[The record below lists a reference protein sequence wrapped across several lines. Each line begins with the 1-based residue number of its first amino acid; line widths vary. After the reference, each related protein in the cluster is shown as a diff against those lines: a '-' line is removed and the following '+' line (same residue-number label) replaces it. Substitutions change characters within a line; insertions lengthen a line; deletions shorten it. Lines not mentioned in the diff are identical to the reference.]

1 MSFRSRLTLFFV
13 LIVIVPMVSLT
24 FVLFRL
30 IADNANGKAD
40 ARVAARQDAAINLY
54 DDARSRADAAAT
66 RVGADVPL
74 ATALQR
80 GRSAEVQRRAE
91 ALLNELN
98 LKRILITSG
107 TKTIA
112 DVGSATAA
120 FPATRKLVDR
130 SGRPFGE
137 LQLAAE
143 GPRRYAD
150 LVKEVTGLDVVVTAD
165 GRVQATT
172 LPGGRDARLPDGR
185 GTVKLGGREYRA
197 ATFVVPGFAGRT
209 SRVAV
214 LDSEARITAD
224 VRRTRL
230 LAAFLLTGFFI
241 LAFIFA
247 IAVSRSLQRQIAG
260 FLDAARRLGGGDFKA
275 QVPTVGRDEFAA
287 LGAEFNQMA
296 SKLEEREAQL
306 RTEQNRFASAM
317 RRLGEA
323 FESNLDREALLEI
336 VLRTA
341 LDGTGAVGGRATLR
355 AIGDGPL
362 DEVAQAGDIEP
373 LADALHAAESQVLE
387 AAAPREVSVGNVTAL
402 AHPLRA
408 DGDGEGDLPRIVGI
422 VAIARVGGEFTPA
435 ERELFHYLA
444 GSSAVSV
451 ENVGLHQ
458 TVERQAVTDELT
470 GLSNRRRFQEA
481 MTAEIERSRRF
492 GAPIGLVML
501 DIDDFKRVN
510 DNYGHQVGDLVL
522 KEVARILQDLSREI
536 DEPARYGGEELAVVL
551 PGTDLEGAY
560 NLAER
565 VRLGIQ
571 ALRLPVV
578 DETGTALRVT
588 ASFGAATVPGSG
600 VDARALVEAADSA
613 LYEAKRNGKNRT
625 IRAHEVS
632 SADRPREG

>member
-40 ARVAARQDAAINLY
+40 ARVAARQDAAIHLY
-54 DDARSRADAAAT
+54 DDARARADTAAT
-66 RVGADVPL
+66 RVGGDVAL

-80 GRSAEVQRRAE
+80 GRRTAVERRAQDLLT
-91 ALLNELN
+91 ALG

-107 TKTIA
+107 SQVIA
-112 DVGSATAA
+112 DVGSKDAI

-130 SGRPFGE
+130 SGKAFGQ
-137 LQLAAE
+137 LQLSAE
-143 GPRRYAD
+143 GPRRYTS
-150 LVKEVTGLDVVVTAD
+150 LVNQVTGLDLVVTTNGA
-165 GRVQATT
+165 VQATT
-172 LPGGRDARLPDGR
+172 LPGGRDARLPSGR
-185 GTVKLGGREYRA
+185 GTTELGGKHYRA
-197 ATFVVPGFAGRT
+197 ATFVVPAFAGTT
-209 SRVAV
+209 SRVTV
-214 LDSEARITAD
+214 LDSETRITAD

-230 LAAFLLTGFFI
+230 LAAFLLAGFFI

-247 IAVSRSLQRQIAG
+247 MAVSRSLQRQIEG
-260 FLDAARRLGGGDFKA
+260 FLDAARRLGSGDFKA

-287 LGAEFNQMA
+287 LGTEFNQMA

-306 RTEQNRFASAM
+306 RTEQNRFAGAM

-355 AIGDGPL
+355 SVGDGPL
-362 DEVAQAGDIEP
+362 DEVARAGELEP

-387 AAAPREVSVGNVTAL
+387 AAAPREVSLGEVTAL

-408 DGDGEGDLPRIVGI
+408 EQGDGDGDLPRIVGI

-470 GLSNRRRFQEA
+470 GLSNRRRFQDA
-481 MTAEIERSRRF
+481 MAAEIERSRRF
-492 GAPIGLVML
+492 GNPIGLVML
-501 DIDDFKRVN
+501 DIDDFKKVN
-510 DNYGHQVGDLVL
+510 DSYGHQVGDLVL
-522 KEVARILQDLSREI
+522 KEVAHILKDLSREI
-536 DEPARYGGEELAVVL
+536 DLPARYGGEELAVVL

-565 VRLGIQ
+565 VRLGIE

-578 DETGTALRVT
+578 DEGGKPLRVT

-600 VDARALVEAADSA
+600 IDARALVEAADSA
-613 LYEAKRNGKNRT
+613 LYEAKRSGKNRT

-632 SADRPREG
+632 SA

>member
-66 RVGADVPL
+66 KVGGDVPL

-80 GRSAEVQRRAE
+80 GRRPEVQRRAQ
-91 ALLNELN
+91 ALLNQLN
-98 LKRILITSG
+98 LTRILITSG
-107 TKTIA
+107 SQVIA
-112 DVGSATAA
+112 DVGSPTAA

-130 SGRPFGE
+130 TGRTFGQ

-150 LVKEVTGLDVVVTAD
+150 LVKQVTGLDVVVTTN
-165 GRVQATT
+165 GRAQATT
-172 LPGGRDARLPDGR
+172 LPGGTDARLPDGR
-185 GTVKLGGREYRA
+185 GTVDLGGKQYRA
-197 ATFVVPGFAGRT
+197 ATFDVPAFAGQK
-209 SRVAV
+209 SRVTV

-224 VRRTRL
+224 VRRSRL

-260 FLDAARRLGGGDFKA
+260 FLDAARRLGSGDFKA
-275 QVPTVGRDEFAA
+275 QVPTVGRDEFAS
-287 LGAEFNQMA
+287 LGAEFNRMA
-296 SKLEEREAQL
+296 SKLEEREGEL
-306 RTEQNRFASAM
+306 RTEQNRVASAM

-323 FESNLDREALLEI
+323 FESNLDREGLLEI

-341 LDGTGAVGGRATLR
+341 LDTTGAIGGRASLR
-355 AIGDGPL
+355 SGADGPL
-362 DEVAQAGDIEP
+362 DEVAQAGDLAP

-387 AAAPREVSVGNVTAL
+387 AAAPREVSVGDVTAL

-408 DGDGEGDLPRIVGI
+408 DGDSDGELPRIVGI

-451 ENVGLHQ
+451 ENVGLHRL
-458 TVERQAVTDELT
+458 VERQAVTDELT
-470 GLSNRRRFQEA
+470 GLSNRRRFQDA
-481 MTAEIERSRRF
+481 MDAEIERSRRF
-492 GAPIGLVML
+492 GAPVGLVML
-501 DIDDFKRVN
+501 DIDDFKKVN
-510 DNYGHQVGDLVL
+510 DSYGHQVGDLVL
-522 KEVARILQDLSREI
+522 KEVARILQDLSREV

-565 VRLGIQ
+565 VRVGIEG
-571 ALRLPVV
+571 LRLPVI
-578 DETGTALRVT
+578 DDSGSPLSLT

-600 VDARALVEAADSA
+600 VDSRALVEAADAA
-613 LYEAKRNGKNRT
+613 LYEAKRSGKNRT
-625 IRAHEVS
+625 IRAREVS
-632 SADRPREG
+632 SA

>member
-1 MSFRSRLTLFFV
+1 M
-13 LIVIVPMVSLT
+13 
-24 FVLFRL
+24 
-30 IADNANGKAD
+30 
-40 ARVAARQDAAINLY
+40 
-54 DDARSRADAAAT
+54 
-66 RVGADVPL
+66 
-74 ATALQR
+74 
-80 GRSAEVQRRAE
+80 
-91 ALLNELN
+91 
-98 LKRILITSG
+98 
-107 TKTIA
+107 
-112 DVGSATAA
+112 
-120 FPATRKLVDR
+120 
-130 SGRPFGE
+130 
-137 LQLAAE
+137 
-143 GPRRYAD
+143 
-150 LVKEVTGLDVVVTAD
+150 
-165 GRVQATT
+165 
-172 LPGGRDARLPDGR
+172 
-185 GTVKLGGREYRA
+185 
-197 ATFVVPGFAGRT
+197 
-209 SRVAV
+209 
-214 LDSEARITAD
+214 LDSETRITAD

-247 IAVSRSLQRQIAG
+247 MAVSRSLQRQIAG
-260 FLDAARRLGGGDFKA
+260 FLEAARRLGSGDFKA

-287 LGAEFNQMA
+287 LGTEFNQMA

-355 AIGDGPL
+355 SVGDGPL
-362 DEVAQAGDIEP
+362 DEVARAGELEP

-387 AAAPREVSVGNVTAL
+387 AAAPREVSLGEVTAL

-408 DGDGEGDLPRIVGI
+408 EQGDGDGDLPRIVGI

-470 GLSNRRRFQEA
+470 GLSNRRRFQDA
-481 MTAEIERSRRF
+481 MATEIERSRRF
-492 GAPIGLVML
+492 GNPIGLVML
-501 DIDDFKRVN
+501 DIDDFKKVN

-522 KEVARILQDLSREI
+522 KEVAHILQDLSREI

-565 VRLGIQ
+565 VRIGIE
-571 ALRLPVV
+571 ALRLPVAD
-578 DETGTALRVT
+578 DEGKPLRVT

-600 VDARALVEAADSA
+600 VRRARPWWRRPTRPSTRPSAAA
-613 LYEAKRNGKNRT
+613 RT
-625 IRAHEVS
+625 APSGRTRSPRRSTA
-632 SADRPREG
+632 REG